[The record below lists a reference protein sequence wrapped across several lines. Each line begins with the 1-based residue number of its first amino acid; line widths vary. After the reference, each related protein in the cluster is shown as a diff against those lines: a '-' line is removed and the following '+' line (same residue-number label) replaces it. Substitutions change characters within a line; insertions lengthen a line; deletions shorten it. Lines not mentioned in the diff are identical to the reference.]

1 MAFLYTKNKQAEKE
15 IRETTPFSIVTNNI
29 KYLVITLTKEVKDLY
44 DKNFKS
50 LKKEIKEDLRRWK
63 DLPCSWIGRINIVK
77 MAILPKAIYRFNAIP
92 IKIPTQFFNELE
104 GAICKFIWNNKKP
117 RIAKSLLKDK
127 RTSGGIT
134 MPDLKLYYRAI
145 VIKTA
150 WYWYRDRQVDQW
162 NRIED
167 PEMNPH
173 TYGYLIFDKGAKTI
187 QWKKDSIFN
196 NWCWHNWLLSCRR
209 MRIDPYLSPC
219 TKVKSKW
226 IKELHIKPETL
237 KLIEEKVGKSLE
249 DMGTGEKFL
258 NRTAMACA
266 VRSRIDKWDLMK
278 LQSFCKA
285 KDTVNKT
292 KRPGPGPAELRKLV

>member
-1 MAFLYTKNKQAEKE
+1 MN
-15 IRETTPFSIVTNNI
+15 R
-29 KYLVITLTKEVKDLY
+29 
-44 DKNFKS
+44 
-50 LKKEIKEDLRRWK
+50 
-63 DLPCSWIGRINIVK
+63 
-77 MAILPKAIYRFNAIP
+77 
-92 IKIPTQFFNELE
+92 IPTQFFNELE

-134 MPDLKLYYRAI
+134 MPDIKLYYRAI

-173 TYGYLIFDKGAKTI
+173 SYGHLIFDKGAKTI

-196 NWCWHNWLLSCRR
+196 NCCWHNWLLSCRR

-249 DMGTGEKFL
+249 IWAQGR
-258 NRTAMACA
+258 NA
-266 VRSRIDKWDLMK
+266 
-278 LQSFCKA
+278 
-285 KDTVNKT
+285 
-292 KRPGPGPAELRKLV
+292 